1 MSGELPA
8 NNGSFYDYYWNV
20 DKRSWVP
27 WIKMVPEY
35 IHDPAV
41 SYYYYSKTYIFQY
54 PAIIDYTGTDNYCMY
69 YSKTYIIQYPAVID
83 YTGTDNL
90 AACFLACL

>member
-41 SYYYYSKTYIFQY
+41 SYYYYSKTYIF
-54 PAIIDYTGTDNYCMY
+54 
-69 YSKTYIIQYPAVID
+69 
-83 YTGTDNL
+83 
-90 AACFLACL
+90 